1 MNFVKSHEMNKL
13 LNILFIDDDFIEVMK
28 FNRVLNK
35 LNLNHKVVE
44 ANNGKEA
51 LSILKNKDIIPDI
64 ILLDLKMPEIN
75 GIEFLRIVK
84 HDIGLKRIPLVVFT
98 TSNDLQDILECYEI
112 GVSGYM
118 LKPLKYEDYVI
129 IVERTLNYWS
139 CNELI

>member
-1 MNFVKSHEMNKL
+1 MNKL
-13 LNILFIDDDFIEVMK
+13 LNILFIDDDVIEVMK

-35 LNLNHKVVE
+35 LNLNHKVIE

-118 LKPLKYEDYVI
+118 LKPLKYEDYLL
-129 IVERTLNYWS
+129 IVEKTLNYWS

>member
-1 MNFVKSHEMNKL
+1 MHKL
-13 LNILFIDDDFIEVMK
+13 LNILFIDDDVIEVMK

-35 LNLNHKVVE
+35 LNLNHKVIE

-51 LSILKNKDIIPDI
+51 LLILKNKDIIPDI

-75 GIEFLRIVK
+75 GIEFLKIVK
-84 HDIGLKRIPLVVFT
+84 TDVDLKRIPLIVFT
-98 TSNDLQDILECYEI
+98 TSNDLHDILECYEI

-118 LKPLKYEDYVI
+118 LKPLKYEDYVL
-129 IVERTLNYWS
+129 IVEKTLNYWS